1 MLKDNVEEGKN
12 FLIAKSYFP
21 IHKVHAPLHKKMLIL
36 ITEMR
41 KIFQHITKFK
51 LDKLTPWKAKRTTII
66 ITLFPFHLLFLL
78 TFKSY
83 HKLKVF
89 RKVQNNKVV

>member
-1 MLKDNVEEGKN
+1 MLKDNVEEGRK

-51 LDKLTPWKAKRTTII
+51 LDKLTPWKAKRRTTII
-66 ITLFPFHLLFLL
+66 ITLFPFHLLFC
-78 TFKSY
+78 
-83 HKLKVF
+83 
-89 RKVQNNKVV
+89 